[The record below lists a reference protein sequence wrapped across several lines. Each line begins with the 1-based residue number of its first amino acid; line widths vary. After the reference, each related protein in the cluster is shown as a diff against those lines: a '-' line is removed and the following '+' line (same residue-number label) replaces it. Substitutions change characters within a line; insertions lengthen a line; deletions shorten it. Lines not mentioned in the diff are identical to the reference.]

1 MLHHW
6 SQTAPKNDFLKMSPH
21 LQWVNAIQNRP
32 QWVMSFE
39 INTLTVSA
47 KDIILKHLVKKRS
60 EEFIVEIHLPKSIT
74 FH

>member
-1 MLHHW
+1 M
-6 SQTAPKNDFLKMSPH
+6 PPH
-21 LQWVNAIQNRP
+21 LQWVNAIQNHP

-39 INTLTVSA
+39 INTFTISA

-60 EEFIVEIHLPKSIT
+60 GDFIVEIHLPKSIT